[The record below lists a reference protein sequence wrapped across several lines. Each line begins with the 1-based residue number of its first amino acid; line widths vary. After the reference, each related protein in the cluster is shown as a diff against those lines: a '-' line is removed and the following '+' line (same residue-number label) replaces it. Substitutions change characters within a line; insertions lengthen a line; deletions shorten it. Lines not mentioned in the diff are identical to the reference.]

1 MYETEVLIQQ
11 FFTLYQKTW
20 TQRHG
25 MRRWKHV
32 IMRPWVSVT
41 SLTSYTLTVEQQ
53 NIVRKE
59 DYTKDNTPDISSKI

>member
-1 MYETEVLIQQ
+1 
-11 FFTLYQKTW
+11 
-20 TQRHG
+20 

-41 SLTSYTLTVEQQ
+41 SLTSYTLTVAQQ